1 MTPIKETN
9 KLDNKSNDKSMTSE
23 ASLSVSEDERKD
35 QMKDINQKKK
45 KNIEP
50 LEAKIFSKLRR

>member
-9 KLDNKSNDKSMTSE
+9 KLDNKSNDKSMPSE
-23 ASLSVSEDERKD
+23 ASLSVSEDEGKD

-45 KNIEP
+45 KKIEP
-50 LEAKIFSKLRR
+50 LEAKNFSKLRR